1 MQHKYYRYIQVYT
14 GIVILTRFYL
24 DVDTNERMCS
34 DTSSI
39 PGFIGRTRGRV
50 VTRWPGSQ
58 EVGGSIPGCA
68 TKFVRCKNLAFNIGE
83 CLPWLGYHV
92 KLLVPCIGRFI
103 PEHVKDPRAP
113 VDKSRVLIPG
123 VTGQIPELLRIAVK
137 LHRHHYR

>member
-1 MQHKYYRYIQVYT
+1 M
-14 GIVILTRFYL
+14 
-24 DVDTNERMCS
+24 
-34 DTSSI
+34 
-39 PGFIGRTRGRV
+39 

-68 TKFVRCKNLAFNIGE
+68 TKFVRCKNLAFNLESASPVAWIPHKAVG
-83 CLPWLGYHV
+83 PMYIRRV
-92 KLLVPCIGRFI
+92 I
-103 PEHVKDPRAP
+103 PEHVKDPRVP